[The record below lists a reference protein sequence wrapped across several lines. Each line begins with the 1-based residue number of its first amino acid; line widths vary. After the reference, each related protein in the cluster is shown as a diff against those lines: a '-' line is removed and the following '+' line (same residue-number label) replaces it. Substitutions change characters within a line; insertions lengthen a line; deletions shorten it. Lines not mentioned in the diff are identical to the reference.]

1 MSAISRTSKHGRRG
15 GGLIVALV
23 TLLVVTS
30 LMGSLLR
37 SLLLEMRQSRHEA
50 ADLQAHWL
58 AEAALDR
65 AAARLRSQSD
75 YVGETWNAEFSP
87 TAANSGGSRG
97 VVEIR
102 IERGAAEQPTRVSV
116 DARYPDEPQRRAK
129 VERALHLPIEKTK
142 NSPASDA
149 RQEIL
154 P

>member
-1 MSAISRTSKHGRRG
+1 MNVMSKNRKHYRRG
-15 GGLIVALV
+15 GGLVVALV

-30 LMGSLLR
+30 LMGSLIR
-37 SLLLEMRQSRHEA
+37 SLLIEMRQSRHEA

-65 AAARLRSQSD
+65 AVAKLRSQAD

-129 VERALHLPIEKTK
+129 VERVWQIPVQKSK
-142 NSPASDA
+142 N
-149 RQEIL
+149 
-154 P
+154 